1 LVLTVWDFFDT
12 LKGRIASAMRSLLL
26 GKDGCEGG
34 GKLVLQT
41 LFQKE
46 TIPFTVVAHS
56 RDAVRIEL

>member
-1 LVLTVWDFFDT
+1 
-12 LKGRIASAMRSLLL
+12 MRPLLL

-46 TIPFTVVAHS
+46 TIPFTVAAHS
-56 RDAVRIEL
+56 QDAVRIEL